1 MFRVGQRPIL
11 TFPNIRSAPFDS
23 GQVANVGRRMVSIQ
37 ATGRRPMSTTD
48 FELLTSRLRL
58 RTPVVGDAESLRLIA
73 SDPRVALTTAS
84 IPHPYPHEGAIQF
97 IQQIRGVAGTD
108 RRNLAITLSGGDEL
122 IGMVGFIGDGP
133 EAELS
138 YMVSPS
144 HWGQG
149 YATEAASRLVTYIF
163 AETQFAAVTARAM
176 VSNPASE
183 AVLRKVGLR
192 WVREGDVELPLRG
205 GVFPTSFW
213 RLDRTDFR

>member
-1 MFRVGQRPIL
+1 MYQWRVTDGEVFEADPRCYLIVYD
-11 TFPNIRSAPFDS
+11 A
-23 GQVANVGRRMVSIQ
+23 VSDCGEQ
-37 ATGRRPMSTTD
+37 
-48 FELLTSRLRL
+48 
-58 RTPVVGDAESLRLIA
+58 AESDDFQKFHFR
-73 SDPRVALTTAS
+73 
-84 IPHPYPHEGAIQF
+84 F
-97 IQQIRGVAGTD
+97 
-108 RRNLAITLSGGDEL
+108 LAITLSGGDEL